1 MRFVV
6 HMTFFFLKDRF
17 CYVNRILNELN
28 KYPYPTD
35 LFIHTNEPFALEDLI
50 YYSNGQLM
58 VYCYNMTNEHPF
70 YLTWKCRG
78 LLKEQKDQYDAYIYI
93 EDDILIP
100 VSAIEYWFQ
109 NKEKVMKYGYNLG
122 FLRIEVDS
130 NGIEHTSDIAMSPEG
145 VSQQLHKIVYLEDK
159 KYILNDQNTY
169 CASWIYDKEEF
180 SKFVESSFY
189 DTRNIRGYG
198 IREKSAIGL
207 HGKHTPW
214 YKGTLIPL
222 LKDNQLDPG
231 CRIYHLPNNYLLS
244 PFGWKIFR
252 LDEAVKVPEE
262 EIVVI

>member
-6 HMTFFFLKDRF
+6 HMTFYFRPDRLN
-17 CYVNRILNELN
+17 YVNRILNELN
-28 KYPYPTD
+28 KYPYQTD
-35 LFIHTNEPFALEDLI
+35 LFIHTNQSFPLEDLI

-58 VYCYNMTNEHPF
+58 VYCHDISNEHPH

-78 LLKEQKDQYDAYIYI
+78 FLKEQKEQYDVYIYI

-122 FLRIEVDS
+122 FLRIEVDG
-130 NGIEHTSDIAMSPEG
+130 NGIEHTGDMGTSPEG
-145 VSQQLHKIVYLEDK
+145 VSEYLTKVVYLEDK
-159 KYILNDQNTY
+159 KYILNDLNPY
-169 CASWIYDKEEF
+169 CASWIYDKNEF
-180 SKFVESSFY
+180 SNFVESSFY

-198 IREKSAIGL
+198 ICEQSAIGL

-222 LKDNQLDPG
+222 TEDNQVDPG

-244 PFGWKIFR
+244 PYGWILYR
-252 LDEAVKVPEE
+252 LDEVIKIPKEE
-262 EIVVI
+262 TVVI